1 MAGAGWFG
9 VWSVERWV
17 AHGGTWIIIG
27 TISEFVG
34 LAFLAYAAL
43 SREAVNRVIMQRLV
57 VLLFGVTAF
66 GTMHQSA
73 EFILLGLANQSAV
86 GVPRFLGLGT
96 ATTLVLTG
104 AGVILM
110 TLWARKNPERAH
122 DVSLLG

>member
-1 MAGAGWFG
+1 
-9 VWSVERWV
+9 
-17 AHGGTWIIIG
+17 
-27 TISEFVG
+27 
-34 LAFLAYAAL
+34 
-43 SREAVNRVIMQRLV
+43 
-57 VLLFGVTAF
+57 
-66 GTMHQSA
+66 MHQSA